1 MSDNTAKT
9 KTMPFVAMLLAWMIP
24 GAGHVYLGRTWR
36 GILIFV
42 LIAATFWSGVAMG
55 GVLTVDYYG
64 ERWWFIAQMCA
75 GLHGVMSWHRQQ
87 QAYQQLLPEV
97 PKSSLDALRSPEIT
111 PQQMLLDER
120 LASEKIA
127 LVTPVDTVAR
137 AYTGV
142 AGLLNL
148 LCVFDAVILSM
159 MGIYGETSRKSSDDD
174 AAGEVAEAS

>member
-1 MSDNTAKT
+1 MDDTAPKT
-9 KTMPFVAMLLAWMIP
+9 KTMPLAALILAWMIP

-36 GILIFV
+36 GVLIFV
-42 LIAATFWSGVAMG
+42 LIAAIFWGGIAMG

-87 QAYQQLLPEV
+87 QVYQQLVPELPT
-97 PKSSLDALRSPEIT
+97 SALDSLRGGEIT
-111 PQQMLLDER
+111 PQQMALDEK
-120 LASEKIA
+120 LAVEKIA

-137 AYTGV
+137 AYSGI

-148 LCVFDAVILSM
+148 LCVFDAVILSL
-159 MGIYGETSRKSSDDD
+159 MGEYGEARRKSSEDEPV
-174 AAGEVAEAS
+174 GEGAEPS